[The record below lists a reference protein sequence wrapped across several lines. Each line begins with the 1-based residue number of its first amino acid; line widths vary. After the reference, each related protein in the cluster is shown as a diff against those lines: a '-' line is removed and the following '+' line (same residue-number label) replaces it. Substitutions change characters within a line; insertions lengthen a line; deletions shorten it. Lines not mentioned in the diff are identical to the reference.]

1 MTQPQKP
8 GFLAKRKPMWEGLME
23 KAIVI
28 LSDDQTKHRIQH
40 YLIDPI
46 LNHVMDRVFPYII
59 LTCVLFVL
67 LLIVAIL
74 TFAMVF
80 IQMRAPSPGSFGV
93 GLNAGSFLA
102 PFPTPL

>member
-1 MTQPQKP
+1 
-8 GFLAKRKPMWEGLME
+8 ME
-23 KAIVI
+23 KAIVF
-28 LSDDQTKHRIQH
+28 LHDDQTKHRIQH

-46 LNHVMDRVFPYII
+46 LNHIMDRVFPYII

-80 IQMRAPSPGSFGV
+80 IQMRAPTTPGPS
-93 GLNAGSFLA
+93 AASFLPA
-102 PFPTPL
+102 FTVSL